1 MANTVQPKPL
11 DLQTN
16 MEEAVTSFEQ
26 YLEPEEDNPEEAQ
39 AELQA
44 DETVE
49 EEIVEEEELL
59 ADDFEE
65 TEETE
70 TLDDEQDEIE
80 EVSEPQLYAVKI
92 NGEDVEVTID
102 ELQSSYS
109 RQADYTRKTQEL
121 AQQRKTVKEQQSEVA
136 KNEAIYK
143 ELLPKME
150 AALSESLGDEPNWE
164 TLYSNDPIGYVRER
178 DLWNEKQQKLQAVQA
193 EQTRLQEEDQVK
205 QQEQIQKYMQYGEKQ
220 ILNHVPEWKDNTI
233 QQEEKLAI
241 RDHAINDLGFTAE
254 EINQVYDYRLLMG
267 LRNSW
272 MQNKTQKAVKKKPTQ
287 KASARNRV
295 AKPGSVSRKKT
306 STPLKKSK
314 ARLAKS
320 GKVQDAAKVFE
331 QLI

>member
-220 ILNHVPEWKDNTI
+220 ILNHVPEWKDKTI

>member
-11 DLQTN
+11 ELQTS

-26 YLEPEEDNPEEAQ
+26 YLEPEEEKLEEAQ
-39 AELQA
+39 VESQA

-49 EEIVEEEELL
+49 EEIVEEEELQ

-80 EVSEPQLYAVKI
+80 EQNEPQLYAVKI

-121 AQQRKTVKEQQSEVA
+121 AQQRKTVEEQQSEVA

-164 TLYSNDPIGYVRER
+164 TLYSKDPIGYVRER

-220 ILNHVPEWKDNTI
+220 ILNHVPEWKDKTI

>member
-11 DLQTN
+11 ELQTS

-26 YLEPEEDNPEEAQ
+26 YLEPEEEKLEEAQ
-39 AELQA
+39 VESQA

-49 EEIVEEEELL
+49 EEIVEEEELQ

-80 EVSEPQLYAVKI
+80 EQNEPQLYSVKI

-121 AQQRKTVKEQQSEVA
+121 AQQRKTVEEQQSEVA

-150 AALSESLGDEPNWE
+150 AALSESLGTEPDWE

-193 EQTRLQEEDQVK
+193 EQTRLQEEEQVK

-220 ILNHVPEWKDNTI
+220 ILNHVPEWKDKTI

-254 EINQVYDYRLLMG
+254 EINQVYDYRLLLG

>member
-1 MANTVQPKPL
+1 
-11 DLQTN
+11 
-16 MEEAVTSFEQ
+16 
-26 YLEPEEDNPEEAQ
+26 
-39 AELQA
+39 
-44 DETVE
+44 
-49 EEIVEEEELL
+49 
-59 ADDFEE
+59 
-65 TEETE
+65 
-70 TLDDEQDEIE
+70 
-80 EVSEPQLYAVKI
+80 
-92 NGEDVEVTID
+92 
-102 ELQSSYS
+102 
-109 RQADYTRKTQEL
+109 
-121 AQQRKTVKEQQSEVA
+121 
-136 KNEAIYK
+136 
-143 ELLPKME
+143 ME

-220 ILNHVPEWKDNTI
+220 ILNHVPEWKDKTI

>member
-39 AELQA
+39 VELQA

-121 AQQRKTVKEQQSEVA
+121 AQQRKTVEEQQGEVA

-220 ILNHVPEWKDNTI
+220 ILNHVPEWKDKTI

>member
-39 AELQA
+39 VELQA

-49 EEIVEEEELL
+49 EEIVEEEELQ

-65 TEETE
+65 IETE
-70 TLDDEQDEIE
+70 TLDDEQDETE

-121 AQQRKTVKEQQSEVA
+121 AQQRKTVEEQQSEVA

-193 EQTRLQEEDQVK
+193 EQARLQEEDQVK

-220 ILNHVPEWKDNTI
+220 ILNHVPEWKDKTI

>member
-11 DLQTN
+11 ELQTS

-26 YLEPEEDNPEEAQ
+26 YLEPEEEKLEEAQ
-39 AELQA
+39 VESQA

-49 EEIVEEEELL
+49 EEIVEEEELQ

-80 EVSEPQLYAVKI
+80 EQNEPQLYAVKV

-121 AQQRKTVKEQQSEVA
+121 AQQRKTVEEQQSEVA

-220 ILNHVPEWKDNTI
+220 ILNHVPEWKDKTI